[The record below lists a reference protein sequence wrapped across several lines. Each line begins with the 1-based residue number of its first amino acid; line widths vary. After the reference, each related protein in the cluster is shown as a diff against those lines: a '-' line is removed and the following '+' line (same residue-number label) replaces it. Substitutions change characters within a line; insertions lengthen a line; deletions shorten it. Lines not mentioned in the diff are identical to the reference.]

1 MVLGRVYNG
10 AQRAASSGRPSRAR
24 PAGRTR
30 GYNPSSVSAAM
41 PLAVALHVL
50 AVVAWVGGMA
60 FALFVL
66 RPGLAA
72 LPPPQRVAVLARVF
86 ARFLPVVGVA
96 VLVIVASG
104 VALLTQLPTLRG
116 QGWGLHAMI
125 GLGAVMIVIYAF
137 LWWRLNPRLQAAAA
151 AEDWPAG
158 GRVAE
163 SMRRGVMVNLVL
175 GVVVIVAAIVG
186 R

>member
-1 MVLGRVYNG
+1 
-10 AQRAASSGRPSRAR
+10 
-24 PAGRTR
+24 
-30 GYNPSSVSAAM
+30 M
-41 PLAVALHVL
+41 PVAVALHVL

-86 ARFLPVVGVA
+86 ARFLPIVA
-96 VLVIVASG
+96 AAIVVIVASG
-104 VALLTQLPTLRG
+104 VAMLLQLPTLRG
-116 QGWGLHAMI
+116 QGWGLHMMI
-125 GLGAVMIVIYAF
+125 ALGAVMIVIYLF

-151 AEDWPAG
+151 AGDWPAG
-158 GRVAE
+158 GRAAE
-163 SMRRGVMVNLVL
+163 AMRKGVQVNFVL
-175 GVVVIVAAIVG
+175 GIIVIVAAIVG